1 MYLLEKIE
9 QIPPFSLN
17 KNEKDELFFNALK
30 NLHQFH
36 LDSCSDYKKITSII
50 SKNKISSVED
60 FPFLPVR
67 LFKDFELIS
76 VDRASIKKIITSSG
90 TSGTVPSKIFL
101 DADTASRQTKVLTK
115 ILNSYIGNKRLPM
128 LIIDSRA
135 VLKNRNSF
143 SARGAGI
150 LGFSMFGFDVHYA
163 LDEDMNIDIPT
174 IIDFINKYDGQNIL
188 VFGFTFIV
196 WEYFINKLKREN
208 VKLNLLNS
216 ILIHGGGWKKLIDKA
231 VDNVTFKNIISEW
244 SGIDKVYNY
253 YGLVEQTG
261 SIFME
266 CESGFLHTSIYSDI
280 IFRRYKDFSV
290 CQIGEE
296 GIVQLISLLPI
307 SYPGHSILTEDL
319 GVLFGIDNCSCGRK
333 GKYFRINGRIKNA
346 EVRGCS
352 DTLQK

>member
-9 QIPPFSLN
+9 INEPFSLN
-17 KNEKDELFFNALK
+17 KKEKDELFLTALK
-30 NLHQFH
+30 ELHQLH
-36 LDSCSDYKKITSII
+36 INSCSDYNKIISII
-50 SKNKISSVED
+50 SKNINSKIED

-76 VDRASIKKIITSSG
+76 VDRSQIKKIMTSSG
-90 TSGTVPSKIFL
+90 TSGTIPSKIFL
-101 DADTASRQTKVLTK
+101 DSDTATRQTKVLTK

-128 LIIDSRA
+128 LIIDSKS

-174 IIDFINKYDGQNIL
+174 IIDFINKYNGQNIL

-196 WEYFINKLKREN
+196 WKHFITKLKKEN
-208 VKLNLLNS
+208 IKLNLLNS

-231 VDNVTFKNIISEW
+231 VDNDTFKKNIFEW
-244 SGIDKVYNY
+244 SGINRVYNY

-266 CESGFLHTSIYSDI
+266 CESGFLHASIYSDI
-280 IFRRYKDFSV
+280 IIRRHKDFSV
-290 CQIGEE
+290 CNIEEE

-319 GVLFGIDNCSCGRK
+319 GVLIGIDNCSCGRK
-333 GKYFRINGRIKNA
+333 GKYFKINGRIKNA

>member
-9 QIPPFSLN
+9 VNEPFSLN
-17 KNEKDELFFNALK
+17 IKEKDELFLKALK
-30 NLHQFH
+30 ELHQLH
-36 LDSCSDYKKITSII
+36 IDSCSDYKKVISII
-50 SKNKISSVED
+50 SKNINSKIED

-76 VDRASIKKIITSSG
+76 VDRSQIKKVMTSSG
-90 TSGTVPSKIFL
+90 TSGTIPSKIFL

-128 LIIDSRA
+128 LIIDSKS

-174 IIDFINKYDGQNIL
+174 IIDFINKYNGRSIL

-196 WEYFINKLKREN
+196 WEYFINKLKKEN

-231 VDNVTFKNIISEW
+231 VDNDTFKNNIFEW
-244 SGIDKVYNY
+244 SGINRIYNY

-266 CESGFLHTSIYSDI
+266 CESGFLHSSIYSDI
-280 IFRRYKDFSV
+280 IIRRHKDFSV
-290 CQIGEE
+290 CNIEEE

-319 GVLFGIDNCSCGRK
+319 GVLIGIDNCSCGRK
-333 GKYFRINGRIKNA
+333 GKYFKINGRIKNA

>member
-1 MYLLEKIE
+1 MYLLERIE

-17 KNEKDELFFNALK
+17 KNEKDEFFFNALE

-50 SKNKISSVED
+50 SKNKISIVED

-76 VDRASIKKIITSSG
+76 VDRASIKKIMTSSG
-90 TSGTVPSKIFL
+90 TSGTIPSKIFL
-101 DADTASRQTKVLTK
+101 DADTAIRQTKVLTK
-115 ILNSYIGNKRLPM
+115 ILNSYLGNKRLPM
-128 LIIDSRA
+128 LIIDSRD

-150 LGFSMFGFDVHYA
+150 LGFSMFGLDVHYA

-174 IIDFINKYDGQNIL
+174 IIDFINKYNGQNIL

-196 WEYFINKLKREN
+196 WEYFINKLKMEN

-216 ILIHGGGWKKLIDKA
+216 TLIHGGGWKKLIDKA
-231 VDNVTFKNIISEW
+231 VDNVTFKNNISEW

-266 CESGFLHTSIYSDI
+266 CEAGVLHSSIYSDI
-280 IFRRYKDFSV
+280 IIRNHKNFSV
-290 CQIGEE
+290 CKLGEE

-319 GVLFGIDNCSCGRK
+319 GVLIGIDDCTCGRK
-333 GKYFRINGRIKNA
+333 GKYFKINGRIKNA